1 MAPTLPAHDRTI
13 DTLRQK
19 IRDAETRAAWH
30 GAFRRPDAERE
41 VRSLL
46 LTLRHDL
53 ETLLASREAA
63 ARTIWAHRDLGS
75 R

>member
-1 MAPTLPAHDRTI
+1 MASAWPAHDRAI

-30 GAFRRPDAERE
+30 GAFRRPDAEQEARAL
-41 VRSLL
+41 V

-53 ETLLASREAA
+53 KTVLDSRKAA
-63 ARTIWAHRDLGS
+63 ARSIWALRKLGS
-75 R
+75 T